1 MSVAVS
7 LQRRVNAAVF
17 SLVLVG
23 TTGLVSRCEAEKAP
37 AVPMMELTVTASA
50 YNSLHGQGAGSD
62 HALAAWGD
70 RLVPGMQAIAVS
82 RDLIRLGLTHNT
94 EVTVEGLP
102 GVWVVKDKMHR
113 RWKRKIDIYMGED
126 VQAAREWGRRKVK
139 IRFPRPPEK
148 P

>member
-1 MSVAVS
+1 MSVAVP
-7 LQRRVNAAVF
+7 LQRRVNAGF
-17 SLVLVG
+17 FFLVLVV

-37 AVPMMELTVTASA
+37 AVAMMELTVTASA

-70 RLVPGMQAIAVS
+70 RLEPGMQVIAVS
-82 RDLIRLGLTHNT
+82 RDLIRMGLTHNT

-102 GVWVVKDKMHR
+102 GVWLVKDKMHR

>member
-50 YNSLHGQGAGSD
+50 YNSLHGQGAG
-62 HALAAWGD
+62 
-70 RLVPGMQAIAVS
+70 RLRFP
-82 RDLIRLGLTHNT
+82 
-94 EVTVEGLP
+94 
-102 GVWVVKDKMHR
+102 
-113 RWKRKIDIYMGED
+113 
-126 VQAAREWGRRKVK
+126 EWGRPLPVALLDNR
-139 IRFPRPPEK
+139 R
-148 P
+148 

>member
-1 MSVAVS
+1 MSVAVP
-7 LQRRVNAAVF
+7 LQRRVNAGF
-17 SLVLVG
+17 FFLVLVV

-37 AVPMMELTVTASA
+37 AVAMMELTVTASA
-50 YNSLHGQGAGSD
+50 YNSLHGQGAGRD

-70 RLVPGMQAIAVS
+70 RLEPGMQVIAVS
-82 RDLIRLGLTHNT
+82 RDLIRMGLTHNT

-102 GVWVVKDKMHR
+102 GVWLVKDKMHR

>member
-1 MSVAVS
+1 MSVAVP
-7 LQRRVNAAVF
+7 LQRRVNAAIF
-17 SLVLVG
+17 FLVLVI
-23 TTGLVSRCEAEKAP
+23 TTGLVSRCEADKAP
-37 AVPMMELTVTASA
+37 AVPMVELTVTASA

-82 RDLIRLGLTHNT
+82 RDLIRLGLTHNA

-113 RWKRKIDIYMGED
+113 RWERKIDIYLGED

>member
-1 MSVAVS
+1 MSVAVP

-17 SLVLVG
+17 SLVLVV

-37 AVPMMELTVTASA
+37 TVPMVELTVTASA

-70 RLVPGMQAIAVS
+70 RLAPGMQAIAVS
-82 RDLIRLGLTHNT
+82 RDLIRLGLAHNT

-126 VQAAREWGRRKVK
+126 LQAAREWGRRKVK

>member
-1 MSVAVS
+1 MSVAVP
-7 LQRRVNAAVF
+7 LQRRVNAGF
-17 SLVLVG
+17 FFLVLVV

-37 AVPMMELTVTASA
+37 AVAMMELTVTASA
-50 YNSLHGQGAGSD
+50 YNSLHGQGAGRD

-70 RLVPGMQAIAVS
+70 RLEPGMQVIAVS
-82 RDLIRLGLTHNT
+82 RDLIRTGLTHNT

-102 GVWVVKDKMHR
+102 GVWLVKDKMHR